1 MKKKETKQ
9 NGLMSRLMDLT
20 HVKSMKK
27 NQLIRNAD
35 SLKLSD
41 GQCLHLK
48 TDGEV
53 SEGLLKH

>member
-41 GQCLHLK
+41 G
-48 TDGEV
+48 
-53 SEGLLKH
+53 